1 VFAEK
6 DVVSLVATPKNANDF
21 FSRIKRKGH
30 SVKDA
35 LVVGGDV
42 ITHYLC
48 EILEKTHISLK
59 VIEKDIKACEELA
72 AKFPKIDVI
81 HGKGTDKELLLEEGI
96 SRMGAFV
103 ALSGFDEENI
113 LLSLFAREVNDGKL
127 ITKIARTDY
136 EDVIKRLDLD
146 TVVTPQSVTADAIL
160 RYARATRNTKG
171 SNIERL
177 YNVIDEQVEATE
189 FIVKDKSPIIGIPLS
204 ELKFRPDVLV
214 ASIYRDGKVMMPR
227 GNDVILAGDSVV
239 VVTKM
244 IGLSDIADV
253 LR

>member
-1 VFAEK
+1 
-6 DVVSLVATPKNANDF
+6 
-21 FSRIKRKGH
+21 
-30 SVKDA
+30 
-35 LVVGGDV
+35 
-42 ITHYLC
+42 
-48 EILEKTHISLK
+48 
-59 VIEKDIKACEELA
+59 
-72 AKFPKIDVI
+72 
-81 HGKGTDKELLLEEGI
+81 
-96 SRMGAFV
+96 MGAFV
-103 ALSGFDEENI
+103 ALSGLDEENI

-214 ASIYRDGKVMMPR
+214 ASIYRDGKVMIPR